1 MIYEKIDFNVHYR
14 NQDISRVNKTIEKV
28 NMILA
33 FFNNNIIFNIF
44 NINLKY
50 SLRKETPTSTLV
62 KAAG

>member
-50 SLRKETPTSTLV
+50 SSRKETPTST
-62 KAAG
+62 

>member
-44 NINLKY
+44 DINLKY
-50 SLRKETPTSTLV
+50 SLRKETPTST
-62 KAAG
+62 

>member
-33 FFNNNIIFNIF
+33 FFNNIIIFNIF

-50 SLRKETPTSTLV
+50 SLRKETPTST
-62 KAAG
+62 

>member
-1 MIYEKIDFNVHYR
+1 MIYEKIDFNVDYR

-50 SLRKETPTSTLV
+50 SLRKETPTST
-62 KAAG
+62 

>member
-50 SLRKETPTSTLV
+50 SLRKETPTST
-62 KAAG
+62 

>member
-1 MIYEKIDFNVHYR
+1 MIYEKIDFNVDYR

-44 NINLKY
+44 NFNLKY
-50 SLRKETPTSTLV
+50 SLRKETPTST
-62 KAAG
+62 